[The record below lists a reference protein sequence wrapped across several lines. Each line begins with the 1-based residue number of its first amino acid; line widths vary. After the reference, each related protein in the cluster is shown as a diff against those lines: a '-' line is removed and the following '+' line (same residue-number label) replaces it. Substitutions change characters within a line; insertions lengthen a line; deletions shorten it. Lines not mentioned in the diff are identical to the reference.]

1 LSEEE
6 VLHLRD
12 LVVALLKLLRG
23 RTALLE
29 TFELHLLDVFFT
41 VEALLSELFL
51 DLLFKLGRCLGLSE
65 I

>member
-1 LSEEE
+1 M
-6 VLHLRD
+6 RD
-12 LVVALLKLLRG
+12 LVVALFKLLRG